1 RTPLAA
7 LLAVLIGMLVLAGAP
22 AASADDPD
30 GPPDPVRLVIATAG
44 LTWEDIDPGTTPHLQ
59 CLADRSGAGAMNT
72 TSTSVVSTK
81 RQGLETLHS
90 GYRGLAEEAPRT
102 SGIPT
107 PATDQWEQLEVP
119 VSTVELGGPDSASG
133 AADVAAALEDAG
145 IVEVIAPSVSRGDDP
160 ARSQQ
165 LASLDAAV
173 GAVLDELGAARPRT
187 SPARCWSPS
196 RPPIPS
202 IRRPS
207 SSRARSPRARR
218 ACRSRSTRPSP
229 TRPSPAA
236 PRSRPGWWCSPT
248 CCPQSSTRTMRAP
261 TG

>member
-1 RTPLAA
+1 
-7 LLAVLIGMLVLAGAP
+7 MLVLAGAP

-44 LTWEDIDPGTTPHLQ
+44 LSRAAIEPATTPQLP

-133 AADVAAALEDAG
+133 AADVAAALQDAG
-145 IVEVIAPSVSRGDDP
+145 LVDGRAPSTSRGGDP

-165 LASLDAAV
+165 LAFLDAAV
-173 GAVLDELGAARPRT
+173 GAVRDVLGVCA
-187 SPARCWSPS
+187 
-196 RPPIPS
+196 
-202 IRRPS
+202 
-207 SSRARSPRARR
+207 
-218 ACRSRSTRPSP
+218 
-229 TRPSPAA
+229 
-236 PRSRPGWWCSPT
+236 
-248 CCPQSSTRTMRAP
+248 
-261 TG
+261 